1 MYIYLYTP
9 HNNPV
14 STISFPYF
22 TGEETNAQKVKEHAQ
37 CHTGK
42 NWWSQNLNLKH
53 LASEL
58 LLLIF
63 MAYFPTC

>member
-14 STISFPYF
+14 STISFLYF
-22 TGEETNAQKVKEHAQ
+22 TVEETNAQKLKEHAQ

-42 NWWSQNLNLKH
+42 NGEAK
-53 LASEL
+53 
-58 LLLIF
+58 I
-63 MAYFPTC
+63 